1 MLLSFSHRRK
11 NSTRSKNLLF
21 ARVIGKQIN
30 FHIFFWT
37 SRRDRIHDNLFSCER
52 KRQSSA
58 KIRHQ
63 MTFFGS
69 LIHKTIRWIRAGN
82 LKLIR
87 NTNKIRKNAGGLFG
101 NKNQRSYNLVGL
113 ILGQSLVTD
122 HPQRRARIL
131 LRWLAHNKAELEED
145 DLRESSMLMV
155 AVCLIVTKRVCG
167 WRRTPMMLHAVL
179 FLNDKSPSRKNS
191 F

>member
-1 MLLSFSHRRK
+1 
-11 NSTRSKNLLF
+11 
-21 ARVIGKQIN
+21 
-30 FHIFFWT
+30 
-37 SRRDRIHDNLFSCER
+37 
-52 KRQSSA
+52 
-58 KIRHQ
+58 

-87 NTNKIRKNAGGLFG
+87 NAHKMRKNAGGSFG
-101 NKNQRSYNLVGL
+101 NKYQRSYNLAGL

-122 HPQRRARIL
+122 HPQRRTRNL
-131 LRWLAHNKAELEED
+131 LCWLAHNKAELEED

-155 AVCLIVTKRVCG
+155 AVYLIVTKRVCG
-167 WRRTPMMLHAVL
+167 WHCTSMMLQALV
-179 FLNDKSPSRKNS
+179 FLNDKSPSRKHS